1 MMDLVELCILKRLGI
16 TYLRIDGSTD
26 VQSRADRVQQF
37 QNEPDAFQCMLLT
50 TSVGGYG
57 LNLTGADRVV
67 LLDPAWNPATDAQ
80 AVDRV
85 HRIEQKREVRVYR
98 LVMSGLIE
106 DKMFRL
112 QVFKMGLTKTA
123 LEADKTHNYFTARE
137 IRALFEWVDPQE
149 GETRKMLKDKHG
161 EESEHIVEEAS
172 RADGSDQGWLKAGP
186 AVGLSDFGLL
196 YGSVVPE
203 EEEQDDACAAQVT
216 ERLEPPLEVA
226 QGWSCSRPQ

>member
-1 MMDLVELCILKRLGI
+1 MGIKLMDLVELCILKSLGI

-37 QNEPDAFQCMLLT
+37 QTRPDKFQVMLLT

-67 LLDPAWNPATDAQ
+67 LLDPAWNPAVDAQ
-80 AVDRV
+80 AVERV
-85 HRIEQKREVRVYR
+85 YRIGQRREVRVYR

-123 LEADKTHNYFTARE
+123 LEAKQQQRYFTSAE
-137 IRALFEWVDPQE
+137 IRGLFEWTDPSQ
-149 GETRKMLKDKHG
+149 GETRNLLLDKHG
-161 EESEHIVEEAS
+161 EEQENVAMVNAQHDCGQS
-172 RADGSDQGWLKAGP
+172 WLEAGP
-186 AVGLSDFGLL
+186 AVGVSNFSML
-196 YGSVVPE
+196 
-203 EEEQDDACAAQVT
+203 
-216 ERLEPPLEVA
+216 
-226 QGWSCSRPQ
+226 